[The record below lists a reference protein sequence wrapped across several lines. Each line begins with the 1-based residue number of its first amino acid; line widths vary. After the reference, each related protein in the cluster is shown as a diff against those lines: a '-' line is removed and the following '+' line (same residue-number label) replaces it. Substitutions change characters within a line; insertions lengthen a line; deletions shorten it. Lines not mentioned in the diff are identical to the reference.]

1 MNSRIKGRIYG
12 ILETAPDGD
21 RASRVF
27 DVFIMTLIS
36 LNVLA
41 VILETV
47 DNLSSQ
53 YGDIFNTF
61 EIFSVSVFTVEY
73 LLRLWTCTTDN
84 RYRSP
89 FSGRLRYA
97 ATPMA
102 VIDLL
107 AILPFYLPMVI
118 PLDLRF
124 IRALRLFRLFRLFKM
139 ARYSSSMKLLVNV
152 IRKRKEELIITVFVV
167 FILLIIASTL
177 MYYVENESQPET
189 FSSIPA
195 SMWWGIVTLTT
206 VGYGDVYP
214 ITAAGRL
221 LGAVIAIL
229 GIGMFALP
237 AAILGSGFVDEIQK
251 GRRNLMI
258 CPHCGKPVDED
269 HDPAYDGD

>member
-1 MNSRIKGRIYG
+1 MTMNSRIKGRIYG

-47 DNLSSQ
+47 DSLSSQ

-139 ARYSSSMKLLVNV
+139 ARYSSLTCLLD
-152 IRKRKEELIITVFVV
+152 IRHWKD
-167 FILLIIASTL
+167 S
-177 MYYVENESQPET
+177 
-189 FSSIPA
+189 
-195 SMWWGIVTLTT
+195 
-206 VGYGDVYP
+206 
-214 ITAAGRL
+214 
-221 LGAVIAIL
+221 
-229 GIGMFALP
+229 
-237 AAILGSGFVDEIQK
+237 
-251 GRRNLMI
+251 
-258 CPHCGKPVDED
+258 
-269 HDPAYDGD
+269 

>member
-1 MNSRIKGRIYG
+1 MNSRIKGRIYS
-12 ILETAPDGD
+12 ILETAPDDD
-21 RASRVF
+21 RASRIF

-47 DNLSSQ
+47 DSLSSQ

-61 EIFSVSVFTVEY
+61 EIFSVSVFTIEY
-73 LLRLWTCTTDN
+73 LLRLWTCTTDS
-84 RYRSP
+84 RYMSP
-89 FSGRLRYA
+89 FGGRLRYA

-139 ARYSSSMKLLVNV
+139 ARYSNSMRLLVNV

-177 MYYVENESQPET
+177 MYFVENESQPET

-195 SMWWGIVTLTT
+195 AMWWGIVTLTT

-237 AAILGSGFVDEIQK
+237 AAILGSGFVDEIQR
-251 GRRNLMI
+251 GRRKLMI
-258 CPHCGKPVDED
+258 CPHCGKPVDGE
-269 HDPAYDGD
+269 HDPSYDGD